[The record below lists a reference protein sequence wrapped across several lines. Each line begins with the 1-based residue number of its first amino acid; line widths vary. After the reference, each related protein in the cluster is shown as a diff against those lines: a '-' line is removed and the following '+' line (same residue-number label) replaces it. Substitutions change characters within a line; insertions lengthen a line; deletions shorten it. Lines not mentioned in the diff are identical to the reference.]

1 MSKLIVDEIQ
11 KNGGDTL
18 TLPTS
23 DAAISGQPLIGSS
36 TGVLS
41 FGSTAMPSADGT
53 NGQVLTTN
61 GAGVG
66 SWSTNNDNTV
76 PSDNDLAI
84 GALFSHANRDNIY
97 STGSWATTGPNSTYH
112 NELDDSASIVAA
124 WNMLLG
130 DGKPQESGGANNELT
145 YSGNWGVNRYK
156 QFAHNRRLGYNYRY
170 FYWHPNGTSYPGCT
184 FMCVPIRNNFSKF
197 D

>member
-97 STGSWATTGPNSTYH
+97 STG
-112 NELDDSASIVAA
+112 
-124 WNMLLG
+124 
-130 DGKPQESGGANNELT
+130 
-145 YSGNWGVNRYK
+145 
-156 QFAHNRRLGYNYRY
+156 
-170 FYWHPNGTSYPGCT
+170 
-184 FMCVPIRNNFSKF
+184 
-197 D
+197 